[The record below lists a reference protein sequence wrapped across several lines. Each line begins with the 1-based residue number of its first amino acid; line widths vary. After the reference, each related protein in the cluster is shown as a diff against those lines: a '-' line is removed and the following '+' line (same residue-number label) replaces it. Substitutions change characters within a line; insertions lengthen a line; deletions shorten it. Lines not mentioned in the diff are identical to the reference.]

1 MSKLLPVVLVATALL
16 LGQAENQNLAI
27 AGTCWG
33 NNCPPPPLGFV
44 PGQRINVEVIN
55 QSGVTVLLA
64 EKIEGT
70 DAIPIRPGQALR
82 FRRWPATEPNFSL
95 VFWSSVSRIL
105 TARLSQPNPD
115 TLRVV
120 LISGGRIPGD
130 RTIYILNDG
139 RVMLF

>member
-1 MSKLLPVVLVATALL
+1 MSKVLPVVLVATALL
-16 LGQAENQNLAI
+16 LGSAENQNLAI
-27 AGTCWG
+27 AGTCAG
-33 NNCPPPPLGFV
+33 ASCPPPPLGFV
-44 PGQRINVEVIN
+44 PGQRINVEVVN
-55 QSGVTVLLA
+55 QTGVTVLLA

-105 TARLSQPNPD
+105 TARLSKPNAD

>member
-16 LGQAENQNLAI
+16 LGRAENQNLAI
-27 AGTCWG
+27 AATCAG
-33 NNCPPPPLGFV
+33 ASCPPPPLGFV
-44 PGQRINVEVIN
+44 PGQRIDVEVVN
-55 QSGVTVLLA
+55 QTGVTVLLA
-64 EKIEGT
+64 EKVAGT

-95 VFWSSVSRIL
+95 VFWSTISRIL
-105 TARLSQPNPD
+105 TARLSKPNPD

>member
-1 MSKLLPVVLVATALL
+1 NVS
-16 LGQAENQNLAI
+16 AI
-27 AGTCWG
+27 RAGH
-33 NNCPPPPLGFV
+33 
-44 PGQRINVEVIN
+44 
-55 QSGVTVLLA
+55 
-64 EKIEGT
+64 
-70 DAIPIRPGQALR
+70 ALR
-82 FRRWPATEPNFSL
+82 FRRWMATEPNFSL
-95 VFWSSVSRIL
+95 VFWSEVSRIL

>member
-1 MSKLLPVVLVATALL
+1 MKRFIVLVATALL
-16 LGQAENQNLAI
+16 FGNAELPMKAI
-27 AGTCWG
+27 AGTCAG
-33 NNCPPPPLGFV
+33 ASCPPPPLGFV
-44 PGQRINVEVIN
+44 PGQRIDVEVVN
-55 QSGVTVLLA
+55 QTGVTVLLA

-82 FRRWPATEPNFSL
+82 FRRWPATQPNFSL

-105 TARLSQPNPD
+105 TARLSKPNAD

>member
-1 MSKLLPVVLVATALL
+1 MSKLLSIMLLATALFF
-16 LGQAENQNLAI
+16 GNAKFPMRALADTC
-27 AGTCWG
+27 AGAS
-33 NNCPPPPLGFV
+33 CPPPPLGFV
-44 PGQRINVEVIN
+44 PGQRINVEVVN
-55 QSGVTVLLA
+55 QTGVTVLLG

-70 DAIPIRPGQALR
+70 DAIPIPPGQVLK

-105 TARLSQPNPD
+105 TARLSQPHPD